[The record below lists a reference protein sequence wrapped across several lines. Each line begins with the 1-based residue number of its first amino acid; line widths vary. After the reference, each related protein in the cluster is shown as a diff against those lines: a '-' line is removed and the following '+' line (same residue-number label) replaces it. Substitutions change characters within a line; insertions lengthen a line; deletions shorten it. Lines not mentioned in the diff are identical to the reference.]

1 MTTQG
6 IDLDI
11 DLVKKATGELYQ
23 AIENLRLSVKAVD
36 DAGDAAR
43 AGWKGAANA
52 SFVTTSRDWSDEA
65 ERLNKKLDDLTKA
78 TEDAT
83 QAILGMD
90 EDDFI
95 PGGGYTS
102 L

>member
-6 IDLDI
+6 IDLD
-11 DLVKKATGELYQ
+11 LEGVKNATGEMYQ
-23 AIENLRLSVKAVD
+23 AIENLRLSVRAVD
-36 DAGDAAR
+36 SASDAAR
-43 AGWKGAANA
+43 AGWKGDANA
-52 SFVTTSRDWSDEA
+52 SFVTTSQAWSDESD
-65 ERLNKKLDDLTKA
+65 RINHKLDELTRA

-83 QAILGMD
+83 QSILSMD
-90 EDDFI
+90 EDSFI

>member
-1 MTTQG
+1 MATQG
-6 IDLDI
+6 IDLNV
-11 DLVKKATGELYQ
+11 DLVKKATGDLYQ

-36 DAGDAAR
+36 DASDAAR
-43 AGWKGAANA
+43 AGWKGSANA
-52 SFVTTSRDWSDEA
+52 AFVTTSRDWSDEA
-65 ERLNKKLDDLTKA
+65 ARINKKLDDLTQE
-78 TEDAT
+78 TEKAT